1 MAASGHAK
9 AQGTTML
16 AIFHRAAQSARLG
29 VALAALALALGACNA
44 SSTVVSTPTNT
55 VPPPTATAVPSTPTA
70 SGYPVKVFF
79 SRHPE
84 TDSNVNAVFPVNRV
98 SPTLGVGTY
107 AIQQLI
113 AGPTA
118 AEAAAGY
125 FTELTASLSGASNCG
140 GPDFSYTINGNT
152 GTLKFCKQ
160 TQLAGDLTGGRI
172 QAEIVA
178 TLTQFPNV
186 TKAITLTS
194 SGHCFNDLSGA
205 DMCLH

>member
-1 MAASGHAK
+1 
-9 AQGTTML
+9 ML
-16 AIFHRAAQSARLG
+16 GFIQPVARQARMG
-29 VALAALALALGACNA
+29 LALATLVVALVACGGT
-44 SSTVVSTPTNT
+44 STILSTPTAT
-55 VPPPTATAVPSTPTA
+55 VAPTATAVPPTA
-70 SGYPVKVFF
+70 TAAGYPVKVFF
-79 SRHPE
+79 SRHPD

-118 AEAAAGY
+118 AEAGAGY
-125 FTELTASLSGASNCG
+125 FTELTASLIGSSNCG
-140 GPDFSYTINGNT
+140 GPDFMYTISGNV

-160 TQLAGDLTGGRI
+160 TQLAGDLTGARI

-186 TKAITLTS
+186 TKVIILNSA
-194 SGHCFNDLSGA
+194 GHCFNDLSGA

>member
-1 MAASGHAK
+1 MAHFTAPRFRH
-9 AQGTTML
+9 
-16 AIFHRAAQSARLG
+16 ARLG
-29 VALAALALALGACNA
+29 LALTALAGALIACGAP
-44 SSTVVSTPTNT
+44 SSIVAVPTAT
-55 VPPPTATAVPSTPTA
+55 VPPATATTAPPTATAT
-70 SGYPVKVFF
+70 GYPVKVFF

-118 AEAAAGY
+118 AEASSGY
-125 FTELTASLSGASNCG
+125 FTELTASLTGASNCG
-140 GPDFSYTINGNT
+140 GPDFTYTISGNV

-160 TQLAGDLTGGRI
+160 TQLAGDLVGGRI

-186 TKAITLTS
+186 TKVIILTS

>member
-1 MAASGHAK
+1 MASFTGHR
-9 AQGTTML
+9 L
-16 AIFHRAAQSARLG
+16 WRARLG
-29 VALAALALALGACNA
+29 LALAALALAACNA
-44 SSTVVSTPTNT
+44 PSSIVQLPTAT
-55 VPPPTATAVPSTPTA
+55 TQPTATAVPPTPTA
-70 SGYPVKVFF
+70 TGYPVQVFF

-84 TDSNVNAVFPVNRV
+84 TDSNVNAVFAVNRV
-98 SPTLGVGTY
+98 SPTRGVGTY

-118 AEAAAGY
+118 AEAASGY

-140 GPDFSYTINGNT
+140 GPDFTYTISGNA
-152 GTLKFCKQ
+152 GTLKFCK
-160 TQLAGDLTGGRI
+160 TTSLAGDLTGARI

-186 TKAITLTS
+186 TKVIILNS

>member
-1 MAASGHAK
+1 M
-9 AQGTTML
+9 
-16 AIFHRAAQSARLG
+16 
-29 VALAALALALGACNA
+29 ALAALALTLGACGS
-44 SSTVVSTPTNT
+44 SSTIVTTPTAT
-55 VPPPTATAVPSTPTA
+55 VPPPTATAVPPTPTA
-70 SGYPVKVFF
+70 TGYPVKVFF

-107 AIQQLI
+107 SIQQLI

-125 FTELTASLSGASNCG
+125 FTELTASLTGPSNCG
-140 GPDFSYTINGNT
+140 GPDFTYIISGNT
-152 GTLKFCKQ
+152 GTLKFCRQ
-160 TQLAGDLTGGRI
+160 TQLAGDLVGGRI

-186 TKAITLTS
+186 TKVIILTS

>member
-1 MAASGHAK
+1 MSGF
-9 AQGTTML
+9 
-16 AIFHRAAQSARLG
+16 IHRAARPARLG
-29 VALAALALALGACNA
+29 AALAALALVGCGA
-44 SSTVVSTPTNT
+44 SSTVVNVPTAT
-55 VPPPTATAVPSTPTA
+55 VPPPTATAVPPTA
-70 SGYPVKVFF
+70 TTTSYPVKVFF

-118 AEAAAGY
+118 SEAASGY
-125 FTELTASLSGASNCG
+125 FTELTASLTGASNCG
-140 GPDFSYTINGNT
+140 GSDFTYTISGNV

-160 TQLAGDLTGGRI
+160 TQLAGDLTGARI

-186 TKAITLTS
+186 TKVIILTS

>member
-1 MAASGHAK
+1 MSEFIQPAVR
-9 AQGTTML
+9 
-16 AIFHRAAQSARLG
+16 RARKGL
-29 VALAALALALGACNA
+29 ALAALAVALGACGGT
-44 SSTVVSTPTNT
+44 STIVSTPTAT
-55 VPPPTATAVPSTPTA
+55 VPPTATAVPPTPTA
-70 SGYPVKVFF
+70 AGYAVKVFF
-79 SRHPE
+79 SRHPD

-118 AEAAAGY
+118 AEATAGY

-140 GPDFSYTINGNT
+140 GADFTYTISGNV

-160 TQLAGDLTGGRI
+160 TQLAGDLTGARI

-186 TKAITLTS
+186 TKVIILTS
-194 SGHCFNDLSGA
+194 GGHCFNDLSGA

>member
-1 MAASGHAK
+1 MSANLHCAARH
-9 AQGTTML
+9 
-16 AIFHRAAQSARLG
+16 ARLG
-29 VALAALALALGACNA
+29 LALAALALGACNA
-44 SSTVVSTPTNT
+44 SNTVVSAPTST
-55 VPPPTATAVPSTPTA
+55 VPQPTATAVPPTPTA
-70 SGYPVKVFF
+70 SGYPVRVFF

-84 TDSNVNAVFPVNRV
+84 TDSNVNAVFPVSRV

-118 AEAAAGY
+118 AEAAAGH
-125 FTELTASLSGASNCG
+125 FTELTASLTGSSNCG
-140 GPDFSYTINGNT
+140 GPDFTYTISGNT

-160 TQLAGDLTGGRI
+160 TQLAGDLTGARI

-186 TKAITLTS
+186 TKVIILNS